1 MCDSDQKRLT
11 IVALRITQIMHHIQ
25 YIPLQ
30 PRRQGRCIPEAFIV
44 GDRSGK
50 LFKKWFVLQN
60 DQYGPST
67 SDQSGRNAEPSH
79 FAILAKAEELA
90 KRIWA
95 AGWLVVHHNH
105 LPKWLRDN
113 DFLVKGHRPPMNSF
127 WKCFKSVFRVHTE
140 TGNIWTHLLGKCI
153 LYVKFIKSGNIDLF
167 QSENIRE
174 K

>member
-1 MCDSDQKRLT
+1 MSS
-11 IVALRITQIMHHIQ
+11 IALLSIAMSSC
-25 YIPLQ
+25 LSLLW
-30 PRRQGRCIPEAFIV
+30 FI
-44 GDRSGK
+44 
-50 LFKKWFVLQN
+50 LQN
-60 DQYGPST
+60 DQDGPST
-67 SDQSGRNAEPSH
+67 GEETGRNAEPSR

-140 TGNIWTHLLGKCI
+140 TGNIWTHLLGQCI
-153 LYVKFIKSGNIDLF
+153 SC
-167 QSENIRE
+167 
-174 K
+174 

>member
-1 MCDSDQKRLT
+1 MPY
-11 IVALRITQIMHHIQ
+11 Q
-25 YIPLQ
+25 YVFLVEDVHGNCSIIDCFVYCSQVCLW
-30 PRRQGRCIPEAFIV
+30 FI
-44 GDRSGK
+44 
-50 LFKKWFVLQN
+50 LQN
-60 DQYGPST
+60 DQDGPST
-67 SDQSGRNAEPSH
+67 SEQNGRNAEPSH

-153 LYVKFIKSGNIDLF
+153 SCFLKFFLTYVRCIKFGNNDLF
-167 QSENIRE
+167 SEKICDRNKNSLLPE
-174 K
+174 LS